1 MHACVSPP
9 AEAAE
14 SDRPFGSP
22 LRPIQLH
29 AARASNGPR
38 AMGLGCWKFTLPNRF
53 RFKTLGPAGPQR
65 TRIVDLGQG
74 WPPGLIPPTTSRAL
88 PEDPSKPSEP
98 IPKHILDF
106 IFVRELSEVYL
117 LMDHVSGR
125 WDKCITD
132 TDLVKSVCEI
142 SWPPTGTPVEQAAQ
156 ASALLSA
163 KDKLNR
169 SAKPASGA
177 TIAFTLLVAGEDSV
191 DHRRR
196 GSLLFSL
203 WRKMRRQIGRS
214 RRLRG
219 DDARGLTSDGSLAPP
234 SPPRPALSAPQ
245 TGAPPSRLSLA
256 RLAFPGLV
264 RPAKWFKWE
273 IRIIIMLL
281 LLWLMAT
288 CLLSWDVAAGH
299 AIYVRVDALR
309 VQESEYGA
317 KIKGIEAD
325 AAKRDTPSTR
335 MPDIGLFLEQNCRAA
350 RLVTPPSRSGDNV
363 EPFRTVDELR
373 LCNEMSRSRAEFA
386 VSHQDLAEWLADWK
400 YWLSAVAGELCR
412 HTCLPVPASTA
423 PVTEAQTN
431 EQWGAILLEV
441 LATAVLPLCYGLLGA
456 GAAVVR
462 DLWGKMKDSLL
473 SPRDL
478 TLALGQLALGA
489 VVGACIGLFVSP
501 SGNSAQGTSGLLG
514 SVVLSASALSFVAGF
529 GVEGVFVAL
538 ESLIKRVFNIP
549 QAAQPT

>member
-1 MHACVSPP
+1 V
-9 AEAAE
+9 
-14 SDRPFGSP
+14 
-22 LRPIQLH
+22 
-29 AARASNGPR
+29 
-38 AMGLGCWKFTLPNRF
+38 
-53 RFKTLGPAGPQR
+53 
-65 TRIVDLGQG
+65 
-74 WPPGLIPPTTSRAL
+74 
-88 PEDPSKPSEP
+88 PEDPAKQREP
-98 IPKHILDF
+98 VPKHILDF

-142 SWPPTGTPVEQAAQ
+142 GWPPVGTQVEQAAQ
-156 ASALLSA
+156 AATLLSA

-169 SAKPASGA
+169 AAKPASGA
-177 TIAFTLLVAGEDSV
+177 TIAFTLLVAGEDGV
-191 DHRRR
+191 DHSRRV
-196 GSLLFSL
+196 SASSSL
-203 WRKMRRQIGRS
+203 WRRLLGQIGMS
-214 RRLRG
+214 RRLDDSRG
-219 DDARGLTSDGSLAPP
+219 PSLDDDS
-234 SPPRPALSAPQ
+234 SPPPPPPLNDAVSS
-245 TGAPPSRLSLA
+245 APPSRLSLA

-264 RPAKWFKWE
+264 RPARWFKWE
-273 IRIIIMLL
+273 IRTIIGLL
-281 LLWLMAT
+281 LLWLAAT

-309 VQESEYGA
+309 AEEAQYGA
-317 KIKGIEAD
+317 KIKAIEAD
-325 AAKRDTPSTR
+325 AAKRDPPGTHTA
-335 MPDIGLFLEQNCRAA
+335 DIGLFLDQNCRAS
-350 RLVTPPSRSGDNV
+350 RLVTPAQKSGDNV
-363 EPFRTVDELR
+363 ESFRTVDELR

-386 VSHQDLAEWLADWK
+386 VARQNLADWLADWK
-400 YWLSAVAGELCR
+400 YWLSGVSSIMCR
-412 HTCLPVPASTA
+412 RQCLPVAISSPS
-423 PVTEAQTN
+423 VTEAQTN
-431 EQWGAILLEV
+431 EQWGGILLEV

-462 DLWGKMKDSLL
+462 ALWGKMKESLL

-501 SGNSAQGTSGLLG
+501 SANSSQSTTGLLG

-549 QAAQPT
+549 QASQPT

>member
-1 MHACVSPP
+1 M
-9 AEAAE
+9 
-14 SDRPFGSP
+14 
-22 LRPIQLH
+22 
-29 AARASNGPR
+29 
-38 AMGLGCWKFTLPNRF
+38 
-53 RFKTLGPAGPQR
+53 
-65 TRIVDLGQG
+65 
-74 WPPGLIPPTTSRAL
+74 
-88 PEDPSKPSEP
+88 PEDLPKPSEP

-132 TDLVKSVCEI
+132 TGLVKSVCEI

-169 SAKPASGA
+169 AAKPASGA

-191 DHRRR
+191 EHRRR
-196 GSLLFSL
+196 SSLLSSL
-203 WRKMRRQIGRS
+203 WRNLRRQFGRS

-219 DDARGLTSDGSLAPP
+219 DDPRGPTLDGNPP
-234 SPPRPALSAPQ
+234 PPPPHPPVNGL

-273 IRIIIMLL
+273 IRIIIVLL

-309 VQESEYGA
+309 LQESQYGA
-317 KIKGIEAD
+317 KIKAIEAD
-325 AAKRDTPSTR
+325 AAKRDTPVART
-335 MPDIGLFLEQNCRAA
+335 PDIGLFLDQNCNSL
-350 RLVTPPSRSGDNV
+350 RLVTPPQRSGDNQ
-363 EPFRTVDELR
+363 EPFRTVDER
-373 LCNEMSRSRAEFA
+373 QLCNEMSRSRAEFDVA
-386 VSHQDLAEWLADWK
+386 HQDLAEWLADWK
-400 YWLSAVAGELCR
+400 YWLTALASEMCR
-412 HTCLPVPASTA
+412 HKCLPVAAS
-423 PVTEAQTN
+423 PVPLTKAQIN

-501 SGNSAQGTSGLLG
+501 SGNSSQNTSGLLG

-549 QAAQPT
+549 QATQPT